1 MKMKLGILQLRG
13 AGDCII
19 LAPIAKHWVKQ
30 GNEVYWIIDD
40 VFKESFAYAFP
51 DINFIGLKPISESD
65 VQGNI
70 RSTFWYDEP
79 RKILDEIE
87 MDLVFNFCYEEIKYA
102 DALKELEYRR
112 LDNPAQRAQNLSIP
126 YFNKFD
132 EFKYAMADVPFLEKW
147 NLNINRNMERE
158 MDLYNKVVN
167 DTTKPYIVMHLQG
180 GNGRFVLN
188 IDDRK
193 ARQIARAAGAQ
204 YDTQV
209 IRIEPIT
216 DNLFDWTYIL
226 EKSQCFIGM
235 DSFFVNYV
243 DQMRMPIP
251 KKYFLRRSNLEF
263 TPVLGTQWDYLPVK
277 LESDKRQTEGIQF

>member
-1 MKMKLGILQLRG
+1 MKLGMLQLRG

-19 LAPIAKHWVKQ
+19 LVPIAKHWVDQ
-30 GNEVYWIIDD
+30 GNEVYWVIDNA
-40 VFKESFAYAFP
+40 FKDSFAYAFP
-51 DINFIGLKPISESD
+51 YINFIGLSPISESD

-70 RSTFWYDEP
+70 RSSFWYDEP
-79 RKILDEIE
+79 RKLLDEIE
-87 MDLVFNFCYEEIKYA
+87 MDLVFNYCYEEIKYA
-102 DALKELEYRR
+102 NILNDLEYRR
-112 LDNPAQRAQNLSIP
+112 LDAPAMRAQNLSLP

-132 EFKYAMADVPFLEKW
+132 EFKYAMSDVPFLEKW
-147 NLNINRNMERE
+147 NLDINRNTERE
-158 MDLYNKVVN
+158 MDLYNKIIT
-167 DTTKPYIVMHLQG
+167 DKTKPYIVMHLQG

-188 IDDRK
+188 IDDKK
-193 ARQIARAAGAQ
+193 AREIAKAEH
-204 YDTQV
+204 DTQV